1 MHSHNRKS
9 VLGIALS
16 TLFVLA
22 LCPAAF
28 AVPLQQ
34 SLSFDGP
41 EVAHADEPA
50 QLELIET
57 CRVQIDETAAQIEA
71 ERAAAEAAAIEAAK
85 PESVR
90 RAESMLGVPYRSG
103 GSSPSGFDCSG
114 LVSYALTG
122 RFGHA
127 YTSYSFWGMAAVSDP
142 QPGDVVACS
151 PGHCG
156 LYIGDGLM
164 IHAPQSGE
172 YVRVEGIRGKIVRP

>member
-9 VLGIALS
+9 ALGIALS
-16 TLFVLA
+16 VLFALA

-34 SLSFDGP
+34 VS
-41 EVAHADEPA
+41 ADDDPQATSVSESTA
-50 QLELIET
+50 LDLITT
-57 CRVQIDETAAQIEA
+57 CRAQIDETAAEI
-71 ERAAAEAAAIEAAK
+71 AAAEAAAIEAAK

-90 RAESMLGVPYRSG
+90 RAEACLGVPYRSG

-122 RFGHA
+122 NYGHA
-127 YTSYSFWGMAAVSDP
+127 YTSYAFWNMPAVSDP

-156 LYIGDGLM
+156 LYIGDGQM

-172 YVRVEGIRGKIVRP
+172 YVRIESIRGKVVRP

>member
-34 SLSFDGP
+34 SFSPDGP
-41 EVAHADEPA
+41 EAAHADEPD
-50 QLELIET
+50 QLELIAT
-57 CRVQIDETAAQIEA
+57 CRVQIDETAAQIEE
-71 ERAAAEAAAIEAAK
+71 ERIAAIEAAK

-122 RFGHA
+122 RYGHA
-127 YTSYSFWGMAAVSDP
+127 YTSYSFWGMPAVGDP
-142 QPGDVVACS
+142 RPGDVVACS

-156 LYIGDGLM
+156 LYIGNGQM

-172 YVRVEGIRGKIVRP
+172 RVRVEAIRGKIVRP